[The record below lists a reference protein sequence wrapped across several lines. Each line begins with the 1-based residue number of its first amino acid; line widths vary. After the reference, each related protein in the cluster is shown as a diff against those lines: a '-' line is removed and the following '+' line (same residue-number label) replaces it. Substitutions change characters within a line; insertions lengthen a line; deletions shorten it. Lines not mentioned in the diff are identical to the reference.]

1 MTRKTYMTIALA
13 LCAIINAFAQRS
25 EKTINS
31 GWMFKLDADKSFAW
45 VNVPH
50 TYNLDAY
57 TVRNYYRGKA
67 EYRKTLSIPDYDAD
81 KCYYLRFDA
90 VSKYAEVEV
99 NGTLVEKHSGGYSSF
114 VADMTKVAREENEIV
129 VRVDNSCQDITP
141 LWADFTFWGGIY
153 RDVWLIATPKQHIAL
168 NNHGSKGI
176 FISTPNVSEKDA
188 SIEVKVEISNDDDK
202 EARVIVRNDIIAPE
216 GTLLQSNN
224 QKIKVKAGE
233 TISSIYKPNK
243 IVNPQL
249 WSPES
254 PSLYKIV
261 TTIIDSKTGNVLD
274 SQTTKTGLRFFA
286 FDAQKGFTLNGKPY
300 KLRGTNRHQDQWP
313 VGVALDDEAHR
324 RDIRLMKDFGCNFI
338 RIAHYPQDDA
348 LLEACDELG
357 LLAWEEH
364 HQGGKDK
371 LHTIKVYSNCE
382 EVELIVNGRTCGTK
396 SVDNCFATFSIPLEE
411 GRTILTAKGHGQKGN
426 ITDVTT
432 IDNRYIPETYNGDEL
447 AINVGSNCYFTSSV
461 SNLTWLPDQQYEH
474 GKWGWIDGKQRS
486 TTTEVLN
493 TVDGPIYQTWLE
505 DLTEYRIDAPAGTY
519 EVELLTADFSGKAQ
533 QMANLLGRADGR
545 SQEQGNTFA
554 ITICGK
560 TVEPSFSPASEGR
573 NMQANRVRYIVEN
586 QGNCIDIKLLPKKGK
601 TFLSGIKVRRL

>member
-1 MTRKTYMTIALA
+1 MVPDNPQYDNNCEENLVEMIRQHYNHTSVIAWGYMNEILLIAPRPGTPEWPACEERTVRL
-13 LCAIINAFAQRS
+13 AQRL
-25 EKTINS
+25 EKRLKEEDPYRASVMAYNLTN
-31 GWMFKLDADKSFAW
+31 
-45 VNVPH
+45 
-50 TYNLDAY
+50 TYNEIGLDLIDVTGWNLYQGWYVDKLEDFDKWCLDQHQRYPSRPMIISEWGAGSDRRIHSDSPKAFDFSIEYQQKYIEHYLPFIEEKEWISGCAY
-57 TVRNYYRGKA
+57 WNFIDFNVAERQESMPRVNNKGMFYNDRSPKDVAYYFKA
-67 EYRKTLSIPDYDAD
+67 MWRKDIP
-81 KCYYLRFDA
+81 
-90 VSKYAEVEV
+90 
-99 NGTLVEKHSGGYSSF
+99 
-114 VADMTKVAREENEIV
+114 V
-129 VRVDNSCQDITP
+129 VH
-141 LWADFTFWGGIY
+141 
-153 RDVWLIATPKQHIAL
+153 IATR
-168 NNHGSKGI
+168 
-176 FISTPNVSEKDA
+176 D
-188 SIEVKVEISNDDDK
+188 
-202 EARVIVRNDIIAPE
+202 
-216 GTLLQSNN
+216 
-224 QKIKVKAGE
+224 
-233 TISSIYKPNK
+233 
-243 IVNPQL
+243 
-249 WSPES
+249 W
-254 PSLYKIV
+254 
-261 TTIIDSKTGNVLD
+261 
-274 SQTTKTGLRFFA
+274 
-286 FDAQKGFTLNGKPY
+286 
-300 KLRGTNRHQDQWP
+300 
-313 VGVALDDEAHR
+313 AHR
-324 RDIRLMKDFGCNFI
+324 
-338 RIAHYPQDDA
+338 
-348 LLEACDELG
+348 
-357 LLAWEEH
+357 
-364 HQGGKDK
+364 QGGKDK

-505 DLTEYRIDAPAGTY
+505 DLAEYRIDAPAGTY

-533 QMANLLGRADGR
+533 QMANLLGRAGGR

-573 NMQANRVRYIVEN
+573 NMQANRVRYVVEN